1 MIQHHRTT
9 PAARLL
15 RLALF
20 SVLAFVGLAGLIAA
34 QSIYEPRE
42 RTAMVVELH
51 DAISP
56 ATADYLR
63 ANLNEAAE
71 RGVAMVII
79 ELDTPGG
86 LVVSTRQII
95 RDILDSPVPVATFVS
110 PRGARA
116 ASAGTYI
123 AYASHVAAMA
133 PATSLGA
140 ATPVSPMGD
149 GGGGG
154 SPFDLPEEENGNGEN
169 GASENGENGTNDEND
184 TGAEPAPEDRP
195 AGMSAAEAKALN
207 DAIAFIRG
215 LAELRGRNAEWAE
228 RAVRDAATLTAS
240 EAAEQNVIDFV
251 ASDVSDLLAQAHGM
265 TVELD
270 GADVILDTEDLTLE
284 QITPDWRTQALSLI
298 ANPNVAL
305 ILMLVGVY
313 GLLFEGL
320 NPGALLPGTV
330 GGISLLLGLYA
341 LALLPLNIAGA
352 GLILLGI
359 ALLIAEA
366 FAPSFGILGIGGTAA
381 MVVGAAILVEGEGP
395 GAEVSVPLIAGIA
408 VTGLILTLIIAR
420 LAMGSVKAKV
430 VSGPEE
436 MIGAE
441 GDVMDWDGR
450 QGHVWVHAERWRAI
464 SDTPLSPGD
473 PVRVTGLTGLKLRVE
488 RAD

>member
-1 MIQHHRTT
+1 MPTLFRS
-9 PAARLL
+9 L

-20 SVLAFVGLAGLIAA
+20 SVLAFLGVAGLIAA
-34 QSIYEPRE
+34 QSTHDPRE
-42 RTAMVVELH
+42 RVAMVVEL
-51 DAISP
+51 DGAISP
-56 ATADYLR
+56 ATADYIR
-63 ANLNEAAE
+63 ANLKDAAE

-95 RDILDSPVPVATFVS
+95 RDILESPVPVATYVS

-140 ATPVSPMGD
+140 ATPVTPFGD
-149 GGGGG
+149 GGGGI
-154 SPFDLPEEENGNGEN
+154 PFDMPGQEDDADGNDENGNGE
-169 GASENGENGTNDEND
+169 A
-184 TGAEPAPEDRP
+184 AQDRP
-195 AGMSAAEAKALN
+195 SRISASEAKALN

-215 LAELRGRNAEWAE
+215 LAELRGRNADWAE
-228 RAVRDAATLTAS
+228 SAVRDAATLTAR
-240 EAAEQNVIDFV
+240 EAAEKNVVDFV
-251 ASDVSDLLAQAHGM
+251 ASDVSEVLAQAHGM
-265 TVELD
+265 AVELA
-270 GADVILDTEDLTLE
+270 GEDVTLDTEGLSIE

-320 NPGALLPGTV
+320 NPGALVPGTV

-408 VTGLILTLIIAR
+408 VTGLIITLIVAR

-441 GDVMDWDGR
+441 GEIIDWDGG
-450 QGHVWVHAERWRAI
+450 QGHVWVHAERWRAVC
-464 SDTPLSPGD
+464 DTPLSPGD
-473 PVRVTGLTGLKLRVE
+473 SVRVTALDGLKLRVE
-488 RAD
+488 SAD

>member
-1 MIQHHRTT
+1 MFRS
-9 PAARLL
+9 L

-20 SVLAFVGLAGLIAA
+20 SLFALLGVAGIMAA
-34 QSIYEPRE
+34 QTTQEPRE
-42 RTAMVVELH
+42 RTAMVVEL
-51 DAISP
+51 DGAISP
-56 ATADYLR
+56 ATADYVR
-63 ANLNEAAE
+63 ANLEEAAA
-71 RGVAMVII
+71 RGVAMVIL

-95 RDILDSPVPVATFVS
+95 RDILDSPVPVATYVS

-149 GGGGG
+149 GGGS
-154 SPFDLPEEENGNGEN
+154 SPFDLPEDENGNGD
-169 GASENGENGTNDEND
+169 ENGENGGNGGGDS
-184 TGAEPAPEDRP
+184 GAEDRP
-195 AGMSAAEAKALN
+195 SGMSAGEAKALN
-207 DAIAFIRG
+207 DAVAFIRG
-215 LAELRGRNAEWAE
+215 LAELRGRNADWAE
-228 RAVRDAATLTAS
+228 RAVREAATLTAS
-240 EAAEQNVIDFV
+240 EAAEENVIDFV
-251 ASDVSDLLAQAHGM
+251 ASNVPDLLEQAHGM
-265 TVELD
+265 TVEI
-270 GADVILDTEDLTLE
+270 GGEEVILDTQDLTLE
-284 QITPDWRTQALSLI
+284 QIGPDWRTQALSLI

-359 ALLIAEA
+359 ALLVAEA
-366 FAPSFGILGIGGTAA
+366 FAPSFGVLGIGGTAA
-381 MVVGAAILVEGEGP
+381 MVIGAAILVEGEGP

-408 VTGLILTLIIAR
+408 VTGAILTLIVAR
-420 LAMGSVKAKV
+420 LAMRSVKAQV
-430 VSGPEE
+430 VSGSEE
-436 MIGAE
+436 MVGSHGEVIDWE
-441 GDVMDWDGR
+441 GS
-450 QGHVWVHAERWRAI
+450 QGHVWAHSERWRAV
-464 SDTPLSPGD
+464 SDTPLAPGKQ
-473 PVRVTGLTGLKLRVE
+473 VRITGLSGLKLRVE
-488 RAD
+488 PAD